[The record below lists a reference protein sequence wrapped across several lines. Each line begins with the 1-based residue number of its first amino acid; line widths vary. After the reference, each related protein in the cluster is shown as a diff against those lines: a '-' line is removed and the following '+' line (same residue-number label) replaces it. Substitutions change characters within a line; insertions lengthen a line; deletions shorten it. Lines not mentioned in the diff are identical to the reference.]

1 MLWFTR
7 LLNILHLLESTVTT
21 QIAIASPLQQPSE
34 ELEGLYGHFA
44 IVAIR
49 DASYFFAGTVGCMLI
64 PRVVIWV
71 AQEFCTIDV
80 VELDDLSSGAGPA
93 NLLIGH

>member
-1 MLWFTR
+1 MIRHT
-7 LLNILHLLESTVTT
+7 STYFQNSFSVFPCDNK
-21 QIAIASPLQQPSE
+21 IAIAFPLQEPSA
-34 ELEGLYGHFA
+34 ELEDLYGHFA

-80 VELDDLSSGAGPA
+80 VELDDLSSGAGPS
-93 NLLIGH
+93 NLLL